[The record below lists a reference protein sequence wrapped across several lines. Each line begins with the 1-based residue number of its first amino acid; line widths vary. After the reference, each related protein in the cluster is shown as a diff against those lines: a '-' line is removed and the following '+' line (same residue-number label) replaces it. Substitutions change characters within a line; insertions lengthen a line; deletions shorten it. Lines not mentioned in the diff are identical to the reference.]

1 MEHAFIISVLLGTL
15 GPPIH
20 SPPCFLCAV
29 ITRNKSQ
36 VLTLSYTTP
45 QGLPTSTVHSPHL
58 KSSVSL
64 PVRLTL
70 ASLLFLT
77 HLTDIV
83 CPRAFALAV
92 FSPCNN
98 LPPDIHTA
106 HSLMAFKSWLTCP
119 FLRQPSLIHL
129 FLQCSNYSP
138 STSTTL
144 QTFFLFFSFMVL
156 TTSSI
161 HCLFIF
167 VYLEIALKVD
177 SRLT

>member
-1 MEHAFIISVLLGTL
+1 MCVCSEGAHTEAGRLVVFGAVESGGILVSFRPSKLAPASGPLHLLL
-15 GPPIH
+15 
-20 SPPCFLCAV
+20 
-29 ITRNKSQ
+29 
-36 VLTLSYTTP
+36 
-45 QGLPTSTVHSPHL
+45 
-58 KSSVSL
+58 
-64 PVRLTL
+64 
-70 ASLLFLT
+70 SLL
-77 HLTDIV
+77 
-83 CPRAFALAV
+83 RAV
-92 FSPCNN
+92 F
-98 LPPDIHTA
+98 PPDIHTA

-129 FLQCSNYSP
+129 FLQCNNYSP